1 MRWKTRRVEQRKKRA
16 VKVEKR
22 SRMAEKEMLRR
33 VELDK
38 MEASGGEAGG
48 AKW

>member
-22 SRMAEKEMLRR
+22 SRMVEKEMLRR